1 MAIEPLFLH
10 VLYSSSCPLG
20 QFFCPKFSQKIPS
33 ILKLS
38 IITVHNY
45 YKFLKYVVAKPAR
58 FVRLFFSFF
67 LRSLRDFFLQPKA
80 RANTT
85 FWLDIQ
91 PHLSEVNSELQL
103 LNSTRTI
110 EKMYGQFGAF
120 FSKNTFWRKNELPF
134 VLVSF
139 LVICLDI
146 EKVSSFFYRTQFQFS
161 KVKNAITQK
170 CLPIFCTI

>member
-1 MAIEPLFLH
+1 M
-10 VLYSSSCPLG
+10 
-20 QFFCPKFSQKIPS
+20 
-33 ILKLS
+33 
-38 IITVHNY
+38 
-45 YKFLKYVVAKPAR
+45 
-58 FVRLFFSFF
+58 
-67 LRSLRDFFLQPKA
+67 
-80 RANTT
+80 
-85 FWLDIQ
+85 
-91 PHLSEVNSELQL
+91 SEVNSELQL

-110 EKMYGQFGAF
+110 EKTYGQFGAF